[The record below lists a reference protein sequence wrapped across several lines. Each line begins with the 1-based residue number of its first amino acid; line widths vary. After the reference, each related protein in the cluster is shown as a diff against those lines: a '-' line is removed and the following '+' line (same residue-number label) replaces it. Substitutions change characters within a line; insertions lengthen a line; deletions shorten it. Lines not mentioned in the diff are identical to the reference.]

1 MAQPI
6 DHQPE
11 DSQRRGGRLSNV
23 METPLAHRPRLVTA
37 RDVQAVVHGSGRI
50 GELNNRLAVL
60 ITRAVGTMGAA
71 YVFVLIALVS
81 FPQAMSAFLS
91 GDTVVGITWLSQ
103 SFLQLVLLPIIIVG
117 QNIIS
122 ASQDARAV
130 ADHETLTALQMINVQ
145 QLQLLEHQEQI
156 LEVLSVRTPP
166 SSRPPG

>member
-1 MAQPI
+1 MAQPTS
-6 DHQPE
+6 P
-11 DSQRRGGRLSNV
+11 V

-37 RDVQAVVHGSGRI
+37 RDVQPLVHGTGRV
-50 GELNNRLAVL
+50 GQFNNRLAVV

-71 YVFVLIALVS
+71 YVFVLIAFVS

-145 QLQLLEHQEQI
+145 QLQILEHQEKI
-156 LEVLSVRTPP
+156 LEGLSAGTPTGAR
-166 SSRPPG
+166 STE